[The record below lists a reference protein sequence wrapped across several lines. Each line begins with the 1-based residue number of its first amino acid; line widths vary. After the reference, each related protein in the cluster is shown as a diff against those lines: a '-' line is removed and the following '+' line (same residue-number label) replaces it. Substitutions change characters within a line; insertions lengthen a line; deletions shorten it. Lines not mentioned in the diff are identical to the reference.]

1 MQLDELRISEPSLT
15 IAVDGLGVAYERDG
29 RRIEVLQDISFLVG
43 AGQFVSILGPSG
55 CGKSTLLRVIT
66 GSLLPTA
73 GSVRVGTRTPQG
85 ARERQLIGVVFQN
98 AVMLPWL
105 NLQDNVA
112 FLLEAQG
119 VGRRERIALAGKYIE
134 LVGLSGF
141 EHHMPWELS
150 GGMEQRASIARALAF
165 RPSVLL
171 MDEPFG
177 AVDVMTRDRLAFDL
191 LDIWRETQKTV
202 LFVTHSVHE
211 AVLLSDVVI
220 VMSACPG
227 RIRAVREIRLPRPR
241 TREVRSRPEFHQ
253 HLEELMRDVEAL

>member
-1 MQLDELRISEPSLT
+1 MQLDELRMSESSLT
-15 IAVDGLGVAYERDG
+15 IAVDGLSVAYERDG
-29 RRIEVLQDISFLVG
+29 RRIEVLQDISFSIG

-73 GSVRVGTRTPQG
+73 GSVRVGSRTPQG
-85 ARERQLIGVVFQN
+85 AREQQLIGVVFQN

-112 FLLEAQG
+112 FLLEARG

-220 VMSACPG
+220 VMSARPG

-241 TREVRSRPEFHQ
+241 TREARRQPEFHE